1 MSFFYHQLFTKPP
14 YPTHDFSNQTV
25 IVTGS
30 NIGLGLEA
38 ARHFT
43 RLNASKVILAVRSL
57 EKGAAA
63 KKSIEET
70 TSRPN
75 VVEVW
80 QLDLSQ
86 FESVKQF
93 AAKAQSLDRLDVLV
107 ENAGISPSKKFTM
120 MEDNEASITV
130 NVTSTFLLA
139 LLMLPKLRETAAI
152 YKTLPHLVIV
162 SSEVHGFTNL
172 PERKEPKILEALAD
186 EKKANM
192 GDRYNVSKLLEV
204 FFVREIAPLL
214 TSSSKPQIVMNYLTP
229 GLCHSEL
236 GREEGFMFTVI
247 KFFLA
252 RTTEV
257 GSRSLLYA
265 SQAGKESHGK
275 FCQNCMIDEPSAF
288 VRSEEGKKTQKR
300 VFDEIMSELEM
311 IQPGIG
317 ENF

>member
-1 MSFFYHQLFTKPP
+1 MSFFYHQLFTKLP
-14 YPTHDFSNQTV
+14 YPTHDYTNQTI

-43 RLNASKVILAVRSL
+43 RLNASKVILAVRNL
-57 EKGAAA
+57 DKGSAA

-70 TSRPN
+70 TARSN

-80 QLDLSQ
+80 ELNLSR
-86 FESVKQF
+86 FDSVKQF
-93 AAKAQSLDRLDVLV
+93 AAKAQSLERVDVLV
-107 ENAGISPSKKFTM
+107 ENAGIAPGMKFSM
-120 MEDNEASITV
+120 VEDNEASITV

-139 LLMLPKLRETAAI
+139 LLMIPKLRETA
-152 YKTLPHLVIV
+152 KRHRTLPHLVIV
-162 SSEVHGFTNL
+162 SSEVHGFTDL

-204 FFVREIAPLL
+204 FFVREIAGLL
-214 TSSSKPQIVMNYLTP
+214 NDNSKPQIVMNYLTP

-236 GREEGFMFTVI
+236 GRDAGLMFTVI
-247 KFFLA
+247 KYFLA

-265 SQAGKESHGK
+265 SQAGLESHGK

-300 VFDEIMSELEM
+300 VYDEVMAELEK

-317 ENF
+317 ENI